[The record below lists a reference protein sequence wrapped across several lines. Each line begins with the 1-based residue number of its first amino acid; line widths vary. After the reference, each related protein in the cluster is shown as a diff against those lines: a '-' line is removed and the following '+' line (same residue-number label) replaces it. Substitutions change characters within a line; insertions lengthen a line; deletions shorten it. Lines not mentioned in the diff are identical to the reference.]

1 MFGSDIAI
9 LLPEIIL
16 SVFAMA
22 GLIAAVYTSKDGMAP
37 VLVWMTAGLLALVG
51 FFIGFTGEG
60 TEVAFD
66 GMFIND
72 GFARFAKV
80 VILLAAAA
88 ILVVGK
94 DYMKRDDLLRFEY
107 PMLIVLASVG
117 MMVMVS
123 AGDLMTLY
131 MGLELQSLSLYV
143 VAAMRRDSVRSTE
156 AGLKYF
162 VLGALSSGLLLYGAS
177 LTYGFAGTTS
187 FSGIVDA
194 VSGGASLGLVFGL
207 VFMFAGL
214 AFKVSAAPFHMWT
227 PDVYQGAPSQV
238 TAFMASV
245 GKTAAFGAMIRVL
258 VIALPVYRDDWQPIV
273 WVLALLSLVIGSLL
287 AVIQDD
293 VKRMLAYSSVS
304 HAGFILVGLEAAAH
318 TAGEVDPGPGMPEMM
333 LYLFV
338 YSIIVVGSFGVVT
351 VVTRDGDTSLSRFA
365 GLAKRKP
372 SLALAFTVLLL
383 AQAGVPFT
391 TGFVAK
397 FGVIEAA
404 VDVGSYAIAIVAM
417 VVAPM
422 LLGQDSIF
430 GYLQKMNG
438 LYFIPILLV
447 MVMGL
452 LSKRVPAWSAN
463 LALVMGFV
471 LIALGY
477 FVPALAEKVAQMHEF
492 HFLGAVFALLL
503 AIMALSR
510 WIKPMDQPWE
520 HHHSGDVDL
529 TPWKWAK
536 PMGIGLAVA
545 VLLLYMAFADT
556 SVL

>member
-162 VLGALSSGLLLYGAS
+162 VLGALSSGLLLYGSS
-177 LTYGFAGTTS
+177 LVYGFTGTTL
-187 FSGIVDA
+187 FSGIIASVEHGH
-194 VSGGASLGLVFGL
+194 VSVGLLFGL
-207 VFMFAGL
+207 
-214 AFKVSAAPFHMWT
+214 
-227 PDVYQGAPSQV
+227 
-238 TAFMASV
+238 
-245 GKTAAFGAMIRVL
+245 
-258 VIALPVYRDDWQPIV
+258 ALT
-273 WVLALLSLVIGSLL
+273 IG
-287 AVIQDD
+287 
-293 VKRMLAYSSVS
+293 
-304 HAGFILVGLEAAAH
+304 
-318 TAGEVDPGPGMPEMM
+318 
-333 LYLFV
+333 
-338 YSIIVVGSFGVVT
+338 
-351 VVTRDGDTSLSRFA
+351 
-365 GLAKRKP
+365 
-372 SLALAFTVLLL
+372 
-383 AQAGVPFT
+383 
-391 TGFVAK
+391 
-397 FGVIEAA
+397 
-404 VDVGSYAIAIVAM
+404 
-417 VVAPM
+417 
-422 LLGQDSIF
+422 
-430 GYLQKMNG
+430 
-438 LYFIPILLV
+438 
-447 MVMGL
+447 
-452 LSKRVPAWSAN
+452 
-463 LALVMGFV
+463 
-471 LIALGY
+471 
-477 FVPALAEKVAQMHEF
+477 
-492 HFLGAVFALLL
+492 
-503 AIMALSR
+503 
-510 WIKPMDQPWE
+510 
-520 HHHSGDVDL
+520 
-529 TPWKWAK
+529 
-536 PMGIGLAVA
+536 GLAVSFLA
-545 VLLLYMAFADT
+545 SFVGFVVVLVMAIMLESELRLIGRERLGQLPISAWL
-556 SVL
+556 SGQRSGEQGERSPRPE